1 MIEEA
6 IIAARDAM
14 RRGRQR
20 DVLWFNQKDVCNR
33 CGNMVVSSPSA
44 RDRAAGVRVMR
55 CAAVEHADLPHR
67 GRVGYVGLAYCIDAR
82 DQGSPCGPEANLF
95 QEL

>member
-14 RRGRQR
+14 QRARAR

-33 CGNMVVSSPSA
+33 CRNLVVSSPSA
-44 RDRAAGVRVMR
+44 RDRAAGIRVMR
-55 CAAVEHADLPHR
+55 CAAVEHSELQRR
-67 GRVGYVGLAYCIDAR
+67 GRKGYVGLAYCIDAR
-82 DQGSPCGPEANLF
+82 DQGSPCGPEAKLF
-95 QEL
+95 EEL